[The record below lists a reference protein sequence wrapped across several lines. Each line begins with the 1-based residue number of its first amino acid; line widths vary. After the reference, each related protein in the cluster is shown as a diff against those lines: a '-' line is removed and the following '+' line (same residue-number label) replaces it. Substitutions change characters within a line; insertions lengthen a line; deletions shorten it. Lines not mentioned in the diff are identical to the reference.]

1 MSELQNDIKLM
12 KEAGFNP
19 TEVENYKKEQVTIMQ
34 GAGFSDNEILEEFGV
49 KPIDTSNMA
58 TVYDSYIGLG
68 KESLKDVYATI
79 KEAEER
85 DDRSLYEKAVGKG
98 FNDIGERIKAGWNT
112 GVVDLIQSQYNIP
125 NIDGTDQQEKY
136 FDMEFEDT
144 GFLERNITNASR
156 IVKDLP
162 LYLGIGYATKPYS
175 TFGAGYGVGSIR
187 ETFLTMREKGQVGTW
202 GEFWDAYRKYGIKA
216 GLKEGAQLSV
226 AGRFGRISNKFLPS
240 LFARVTGFEGTGAA
254 IEKKLPSS
262 EQLTDSF
269 ILFGAFGLGERGALK
284 ARNIIKKTPYDAVD
298 LTALFKLDEN
308 VKQDMSSINLEIPR
322 TMAKLV
328 EKQTGQKIKV
338 DAEFTKGL
346 DMSGVVT
353 KFLNQVKF
361 DKPKDKTEVKNL
373 FTRLFID
380 RLHPLY
386 RMVERV
392 EDVKNTSGKLNI
404 YEQFRVLVGMTNR
417 AGSIINRGMLR
428 AKDLEIIGKSFNDVL
443 QPLKLENLKGK
454 IEKSFLG
461 KENVVEGKKAN
472 EKTLKKQYSELSAYL
487 IARRVLEYNERG
499 FASGFKVGE
508 AKEVVKEL
516 KSKYDKVAKDIDVY
530 QRQLLEYARDLGL
543 IDKGA
548 FNAMIEANKSYVPF
562 ARILEAME
570 SGKETGYTKVVQNP
584 FKRVKGFK
592 GKEGEAVLFDPI
604 ETMYSNT
611 FRIVKLA
618 ERNNSL
624 NKFIDFVEK
633 NKDVFPDIN
642 KISQKTEVKTERSK
656 LEDIL
661 DDPSKVSDSGIVNL
675 GVFTKEFMR
684 SDSNT
689 VQVFRNGKLE
699 TWEVGRDLSQ
709 ALAEFTPSEM
719 GVVTKVLGLPART
732 LRAGATTSPDFVFSN
747 IARDTVL
754 APIFSKSGFVL
765 GWSSLKGAYIMA
777 AAKTGLSKNANKL
790 FKLWEKSGGMQS
802 TLISLDRNIF
812 DKPVFDQLKGRKIRN
827 QIFNPIEILRTLSEI
842 GENITRL
849 GEFQLAYKKAG
860 REGLK
865 GRERAERAGFETRD
879 VTIDYAK
886 MGYYMKG
893 LNQVSAFYN
902 ARVQGYVKIY
912 DAITKRPGRAAT
924 AILSGIIMPSLYFW
938 YANKDSE
945 IYRRQPKWVK
955 DNYWVVVMDEGTEDA
970 RVYRIPKPFDLGI
983 VFGTGTEQFLYYVAS
998 DHPESIKNGREFALD
1013 FIQNQMKN
1021 LNPLPTFLVP
1031 PLETY
1036 MNKSFFTGNPI
1047 VPHYMDKELLS
1058 PYQYNPYT
1066 TETSKLISRTIMALF
1081 NDNPNYTASPLM
1093 IENWIRGWTG
1103 GLGNYMLMALDKA
1116 LVTSGVIDDP
1126 IKPKDSLTKIPGI
1139 RAFNLRD
1146 PSIQSEFI
1154 TDFYKEYSKVKKFK
1168 STLDFLVKTGDKKEA
1183 IRVAKQLEKVKIKQV
1198 VLDRNK
1204 KTIDEVTDGIRKI
1217 HNMKD
1222 LNPEEKQEAIDKLI
1236 LRTIQIA
1243 KESLEGMY
1251 GIPLKSNK

>member
-1 MSELQNDIKLM
+1 MSEVQKDIQLM
-12 KEAGFNP
+12 KDSGFNP
-19 TEVENYKKEQVTIMQ
+19 TEIENYKKEQITIME
-34 GAGFSDNEILEEFGV
+34 GAGFANDEILGEFGV
-49 KPIDTSNMA
+49 KPIDTSSMD
-58 TVYDSYIGLG
+58 TIYDEYIGLN
-68 KESLKDVYATI
+68 EELLKPVYEQI

-98 FNDIGERIKAGWNT
+98 FDQIGERIKAAWNT

-125 NIDGTDQQEKY
+125 NIDGTDQTEKY
-136 FDMEFEDT
+136 FNLEFEDT

-162 LYLGIGYATKPYS
+162 LYIGIGYATKPFS
-175 TFGAGYGVGSIR
+175 IFGAGYGVGSIR
-187 ETFLTMREKGQVGTW
+187 ETFLTMREKGQVGTF
-202 GEFWDAYRKYGIKA
+202 GEFWDAYRKHGIKA
-216 GLKEGAQLSV
+216 GLKEGLQLSM
-226 AGRFGRISNKFLPS
+226 ASRFGRLSNKFIPS
-240 LFARVTGFEGTGAA
+240 TLLQVTGFEGTGAA
-254 IEKKLPSS
+254 IERKLPSA
-262 EQLTDSF
+262 EQLTDSV
-269 ILFGAFGLGERGALK
+269 ILFGSFGLASRGAAK
-284 ARNIIKKTPYDAVD
+284 AKSIITKTPYDAVD
-298 LTALFKLDEN
+298 LSTLYKLDEN
-308 VKQDMSSINLEIPR
+308 NKQDMSSLNLEIPR

-328 EKQTGQKIKV
+328 EKQTGQKIKI
-338 DAEFTKGL
+338 DADFTKGL
-346 DMSGVVT
+346 DMSKVVT
-353 KFLNQVKF
+353 KFLTKVKF
-361 DKPKDKTEVKNL
+361 EKPKDKAELKDL

-380 RLHPLY
+380 RLHPL
-386 RMVERV
+386 RRIVQRV
-392 EDVKNTSGKLNI
+392 ENVKNTSGRLNI
-404 YEQFRVLVGMTNR
+404 YEAFRVLVGMTNR
-417 AGSIINRGMLR
+417 AGAFITRGTLR
-428 AKDLEIIGKSFNDVL
+428 ARDLEVTGKSFNDIL
-443 QPLKLENLKGK
+443 QPLRLNNLQGK
-454 IEKSFLG
+454 IEKGFLG
-461 KENVVEGKKAN
+461 KENIVQGKKAN
-472 EKTLKKQYSELSAYL
+472 EKTLKKQYAELASYL
-487 IARRVLEYNERG
+487 IARRVVEYSERG
-499 FASGFKVGE
+499 FESGFKLKE
-508 AKEVVKEL
+508 AKEVMKEL
-516 KSKYDKVAKDIDVY
+516 KPKYDKIAKEIDVY

-570 SGKETGYTKVVQNP
+570 SGKETGYTKIVQNP
-584 FKRVKGFK
+584 FKRVQG
-592 GKEGEAVLFDPI
+592 GKAALFDPI
-604 ETMYSNT
+604 ETIYSNT

-624 NKFIDFVEK
+624 NKFFDFVEK
-633 NKDVFPDIN
+633 NKKVFPDIN
-642 KISQKTEVKTERSK
+642 KLSQRTELKVERSK
-656 LEDIL
+656 LEQIL
-661 DDPSKVSDSGIVNL
+661 DNPSEVSNSGIINL
-675 GVFTKEFMR
+675 NVFTKEFMR

-699 TWEVGRDLSQ
+699 TWEVGRDLAQ

-719 GVVTKVLGLPART
+719 GVVTRVLGLPART
-732 LRAGATTSPDFVFSN
+732 LRAGATTSPDFIFSN

-754 APIFSKSGFVL
+754 APIFSKSGFIP
-765 GWSSLKGAYIMA
+765 GWNTLKGAYIMA
-777 AAKTGLSKNANKL
+777 AAKTGFNKNAERL

-802 TLISLDRNIF
+802 TLMSLDRNIF
-812 DKPVFDQLKGRKIRN
+812 DKPVYDQLTGRTIRN
-827 QIFNPIEILRTLSEI
+827 QIKNPLEILRTLSEI

-912 DAITKRPGRAAT
+912 EAIRDRPGRAAT
-924 AILSGIIMPSLYFW
+924 AIAAGIVIPSLYFW

-970 RVYRIPKPFDLGI
+970 RVYRIPKPFDLGV
-983 VFGTGTEQFLYYVAS
+983 VFGTGTEQFLDYVAS
-998 DHPESIKNGREFALD
+998 DHPESIKNGKEFALD
-1013 FIQNQMKN
+1013 FIVNQMKN
-1021 LNPLPTFLVP
+1021 LNPIPTILTP
-1031 PLETY
+1031 ALETY

-1047 VPHYMDKELLS
+1047 VPYYMESQLLS

-1066 TETSKLISRTIMALF
+1066 TETSKLISRSIMALF
-1081 NDNPNYTASPLM
+1081 GDNPNYTASPLI

-1103 GLGNYMLMALDKA
+1103 GLGNYLLMALDKA

-1154 TDFYKEYSKVKKFK
+1154 TDFYTQYNQVKKFRG
-1168 STLDFLVKTGDKKEA
+1168 TIDFLVKTNDKKEA
-1183 IRVAKQLEKVKIKQV
+1183 IKVAKQLEKVKIKQV
-1198 VLDRNK
+1198 VLERNK

-1222 LNPEEKQEAIDKLI
+1222 LNPQEKQESIDKLV

-1251 GIPLKSNK
+1251 GIPQKDNK

>member
-1 MSELQNDIKLM
+1 MSEIQNDIQLM
-12 KEAGFNP
+12 KDAGFNP
-19 TEVENYKKEQVTIMQ
+19 TEIENYKKEQITIMQ
-34 GAGFSDNEILEEFGV
+34 NAGFDDNEILGEFGV
-49 KPIDTSNMA
+49 QPIDTSNFQ
-58 TVYDSYIGLG
+58 TVYDSYIGLN

-125 NIDGTDQQEKY
+125 NIDGTDQSEKY
-136 FDMEFEDT
+136 FNLEFEDT
-144 GFLERNITNASR
+144 GFLERNITNATR

-162 LYLGIGYATKPYS
+162 LYLGIGYATKPFS
-175 TFGAGYGVGSIR
+175 VFGAGFGVGSIR

-216 GLKEGAQLSV
+216 GLKEGLQLST
-226 AGRFGRISNKFLPS
+226 ASRFGRLSNKFLPS
-240 LFARVTGFEGTGAA
+240 TLLQVTGFEGMGAL
-254 IEKKLPSS
+254 IERKLPSS
-262 EQLTDSF
+262 EQLTDSV
-269 ILFGAFGLGERGALK
+269 ILFGSFGLASRGAAK
-284 ARNIIKKTPYDAVD
+284 AKSIITKTPYDAVD
-298 LTALFKLDEN
+298 LSTLYKLDEN
-308 VKQDMSSINLEIPR
+308 VKQDMSSINIEIPR

-328 EKQTGQKIKV
+328 EKQTGQKVKV
-338 DAEFTKGL
+338 DADFTKGL

-353 KFLNQVKF
+353 KFLNKVKF
-361 DKPKDKTEVKNL
+361 EKPKDKAEVRDL

-380 RLHPLY
+380 RLHPL
-386 RMVERV
+386 RRIVQRV

-404 YEQFRVLVGMTNR
+404 YEAFRVLVGMTNR
-417 AGSIINRGMLR
+417 AGSIINRGMIR
-428 AKDLEIIGKSFNDVL
+428 AKDLEVRSKSFNDIL
-443 QPLKLENLKGK
+443 EPLKLENLKGK
-454 IEKSFLG
+454 IQKGFFG
-461 KENVVEGKKAN
+461 KEKIVEGKKAN

-487 IARRVLEYNERG
+487 IARRVIEYSERG
-499 FASGFKVGE
+499 FESGFKVKE
-508 AKEVVKEL
+508 AKEVIKEL
-516 KSKYDKVAKDIDVY
+516 KPKYDKIAKEIDIY
-530 QRQLLEYARDLGL
+530 QRHLLEYARDLGL

-548 FNAMIEANKSYVPF
+548 FDAMVEANKSYVPF

-584 FKRVKGFK
+584 FKRVKG
-592 GKEGEAVLFDPI
+592 GEAALFDPI
-604 ETMYSNT
+604 ETIYSNT

-624 NKFIDFVEK
+624 NKFFDFIEK
-633 NKDVFPDIN
+633 NKDAFPDIN
-642 KISQKTEVKTERSK
+642 KISQRTELKVERSK
-656 LEDIL
+656 LEQIL
-661 DDPSKVSDSGIVNL
+661 DDPTKVSNSGILNL

-684 SDSNT
+684 SDSTT
-689 VQVFRNGKLE
+689 VQVYRNGKLE
-699 TWEVGRDLSQ
+699 TWEVGRDLAQ

-719 GVVTKVLGLPART
+719 GAVTRVLGLPART

-754 APIFSKSGFVL
+754 APIFSKSGFVP
-765 GWSSLKGAYIMA
+765 GWNTLKGAYLMA
-777 AAKTGLSKNANKL
+777 AAKTGFNRNAEKL
-790 FKLWEKSGGMQS
+790 FKAWEKSGGMQS

-812 DKPVFDQLKGRKIRN
+812 DKPVYDQLTGRKIRN
-827 QIFNPIEILRTLSEI
+827 QIKNPLEILRTLSEI

-865 GRERAERAGFETRD
+865 GRERAERAGFEARD

-912 DAITKRPGRAAT
+912 EAFRDRPGRAAT
-924 AILSGIIMPSLYFW
+924 AIAAGIVLPSLYFW

-970 RVYRIPKPFDLGI
+970 RVYRIPKPFDLGV
-983 VFGTGTEQFLYYVAS
+983 VFGTGTEQFLDYLAS

-1013 FIQNQMKN
+1013 FIKNQMKN
-1021 LNPLPTFLVP
+1021 LNPIPTILVP

-1047 VPHYMDKELLS
+1047 VPYYMESKLLS

-1081 NDNPNYTASPLM
+1081 GDNPNYTASPLV

-1103 GLGNYMLMALDKA
+1103 GLGNYMLMALDKG
-1116 LVTSGVIDDP
+1116 LVASGIIEDP

-1154 TDFYKEYSKVKKFK
+1154 TDFYTQYNQVKKFRG
-1168 STLDFLVKTGDKKEA
+1168 TLDFLIKTGDKTEA
-1183 IRVAKQLEKVKIKQV
+1183 KRVAKQLERVKIKQV
-1198 VLDRNK
+1198 VLERNK
-1204 KTIDEVTDGIRKI
+1204 KVIDQVTTAIRKI
-1217 HNMKD
+1217 HNNKD
-1222 LNPEEKQEAIDKLI
+1222 FDPAEKQEAIDKLI

-1251 GIPLKSNK
+1251 GIPQKEDK

>member
-1 MSELQNDIKLM
+1 MSEVQKDIQLM
-12 KEAGFNP
+12 KDSGFNP
-19 TEVENYKKEQVTIMQ
+19 TEIENYKKEQITIME
-34 GAGFSDNEILEEFGV
+34 GAGFANDEILGEFGV
-49 KPIDTSNMA
+49 KPIDTSSMD
-58 TVYDSYIGLG
+58 TIYDEYIGLN
-68 KESLKDVYATI
+68 EELLKPVYEQI

-98 FNDIGERIKAGWNT
+98 FDQIGERIKAGWNT

-125 NIDGTDQQEKY
+125 NIDGTDQTEKY
-136 FDMEFEDT
+136 FNLEFEDT

-162 LYLGIGYATKPYS
+162 LYIGIGYATKPFS
-175 TFGAGYGVGSIR
+175 IFGAGYGVGSIR
-187 ETFLTMREKGQVGTW
+187 ETFLTMREKGQVGTF
-202 GEFWDAYRKYGIKA
+202 GEFWDAYRKHGIKA
-216 GLKEGAQLSV
+216 GLKEGLQLSM
-226 AGRFGRISNKFLPS
+226 ASRFGRLSNKFIPS
-240 LFARVTGFEGTGAA
+240 TLLQVTGFEGTGAA
-254 IEKKLPSS
+254 IEGKLPSA
-262 EQLTDSF
+262 EQLTDSV
-269 ILFGAFGLGERGALK
+269 ILFGSFGLASRGAAK
-284 ARNIIKKTPYDAVD
+284 AKSIITKTPYDAVD
-298 LTALFKLDEN
+298 LSTLYKLDEN
-308 VKQDMSSINLEIPR
+308 NKQDMSSLNLEIPR

-328 EKQTGQKIKV
+328 EKQTGQKIKI
-338 DAEFTKGL
+338 DADFTKGL
-346 DMSGVVT
+346 DMSEVVT
-353 KFLNQVKF
+353 KFLTKVKF
-361 DKPKDKTEVKNL
+361 EKPKDKAELKDL

-380 RLHPLY
+380 RLHPL
-386 RMVERV
+386 RRIVQRV
-392 EDVKNTSGKLNI
+392 ENVKNTSGRLNI
-404 YEQFRVLVGMTNR
+404 YEAFRVLVGMTNR
-417 AGSIINRGMLR
+417 AGAFITRGTLR
-428 AKDLEIIGKSFNDVL
+428 ARDLEVTGKSFNDIL
-443 QPLKLENLKGK
+443 QPLRLNNLQGK
-454 IEKSFLG
+454 IEKGFLG
-461 KENVVEGKKAN
+461 KENIVQGKKAN
-472 EKTLKKQYSELSAYL
+472 EKTLKKQYAELASYL
-487 IARRVLEYNERG
+487 IARRVVEYSERG
-499 FASGFKVGE
+499 FESGFKLKE
-508 AKEVVKEL
+508 AKEVMKEL
-516 KSKYDKVAKDIDVY
+516 KPKYDKIAKEIDVY

-570 SGKETGYTKVVQNP
+570 SGKETGYTKIVQNP
-584 FKRVKGFK
+584 FKRVQG
-592 GKEGEAVLFDPI
+592 GKAALFDPI
-604 ETMYSNT
+604 ETIYSNT

-624 NKFIDFVEK
+624 NKFFDFVEK
-633 NKDVFPDIN
+633 NKKVFPDIN
-642 KISQKTEVKTERSK
+642 KLSQRTELKVERSK
-656 LEDIL
+656 LEQIL
-661 DDPSKVSDSGIVNL
+661 DNPSEVSNSGIINL
-675 GVFTKEFMR
+675 NVFTKEFMR

-699 TWEVGRDLSQ
+699 TWEVGRDLAQ

-719 GVVTKVLGLPART
+719 GVVTRVLGLPART
-732 LRAGATTSPDFVFSN
+732 LRAGATTSPDFIFSN

-754 APIFSKSGFVL
+754 APIFSKSGFIP
-765 GWSSLKGAYIMA
+765 GWNTLKGAYIMA
-777 AAKTGLSKNANKL
+777 AAKTGFNKNAERL

-802 TLISLDRNIF
+802 TLMSLDRNIF
-812 DKPVFDQLKGRKIRN
+812 DKPVYDQLTGRTIRN
-827 QIFNPIEILRTLSEI
+827 QIKNPLEILRTLSEI

-912 DAITKRPGRAAT
+912 EAIRDRPGRAAT
-924 AILSGIIMPSLYFW
+924 AIAAGIVIPSLYFW

-970 RVYRIPKPFDLGI
+970 RVYRIPKPFDLGV
-983 VFGTGTEQFLYYVAS
+983 VFGTGTEQFLDYVAS
-998 DHPESIKNGREFALD
+998 DHPESIKNGKEFALD
-1013 FIQNQMKN
+1013 FIVNQMKN
-1021 LNPLPTFLVP
+1021 LNPIPTILTP
-1031 PLETY
+1031 ALETY

-1047 VPHYMDKELLS
+1047 VPYYMESQLLS

-1066 TETSKLISRTIMALF
+1066 TETSKLISRSIMALF
-1081 NDNPNYTASPLM
+1081 GDNPNYTASPLI

-1103 GLGNYMLMALDKA
+1103 GLGNYLLMALDKA

-1154 TDFYKEYSKVKKFK
+1154 TDFYTQYNQVKKFRG
-1168 STLDFLVKTGDKKEA
+1168 TIDFLVKTNDKKEA
-1183 IRVAKQLEKVKIKQV
+1183 IKVAKQLEKVKIKQV
-1198 VLDRNK
+1198 VLERNK

-1222 LNPEEKQEAIDKLI
+1222 LNPQEKQESIDKLV

-1251 GIPLKSNK
+1251 GIPQKDNK

>member
-1 MSELQNDIKLM
+1 MSEVQKDIQLM
-12 KEAGFNP
+12 KDSGFNP
-19 TEVENYKKEQVTIMQ
+19 TEIENYKKEQITIME
-34 GAGFSDNEILEEFGV
+34 GAGFANDEILGEFGV
-49 KPIDTSNMA
+49 KPIDTSSMD
-58 TVYDSYIGLG
+58 TIYDEYIGLN
-68 KESLKDVYATI
+68 EELLKPVYEQI

-98 FNDIGERIKAGWNT
+98 FDQIGERIKAGWNT

-125 NIDGTDQQEKY
+125 NIDGTDQTEKY
-136 FDMEFEDT
+136 FNLEFEDT

-162 LYLGIGYATKPYS
+162 LYIGIGYATKPFS
-175 TFGAGYGVGSIR
+175 IFGAGYGVGSIR
-187 ETFLTMREKGQVGTW
+187 ETFLTMREKGQVGTF
-202 GEFWDAYRKYGIKA
+202 GEFWDAYRKHGIKA
-216 GLKEGAQLSV
+216 GLKEGLQLSM
-226 AGRFGRISNKFLPS
+226 ASRFGRLSNKFIPS
-240 LFARVTGFEGTGAA
+240 TLLQVTGFEGTGAA
-254 IEKKLPSS
+254 IERKLPSA
-262 EQLTDSF
+262 EQLTDSV
-269 ILFGAFGLGERGALK
+269 ILFGSFGLASRGAAK
-284 ARNIIKKTPYDAVD
+284 AKSIITKTPYDAVD
-298 LTALFKLDEN
+298 LSTLYKLDEN
-308 VKQDMSSINLEIPR
+308 NKQDMSSLNLEIPR

-328 EKQTGQKIKV
+328 EKQTGQKIKI
-338 DAEFTKGL
+338 DADFTKGL
-346 DMSGVVT
+346 DMSKVVT
-353 KFLNQVKF
+353 KFLTKVKF
-361 DKPKDKTEVKNL
+361 EKPKDKAELKDL

-380 RLHPLY
+380 RLHPL
-386 RMVERV
+386 RRIVQRV
-392 EDVKNTSGKLNI
+392 ENVKNTSGRLNI
-404 YEQFRVLVGMTNR
+404 YEAFRVLVGMTNR
-417 AGSIINRGMLR
+417 AGAFITRGTLR
-428 AKDLEIIGKSFNDVL
+428 ARDLEVTGKSFNDIL
-443 QPLKLENLKGK
+443 QPLRLNNLQGK
-454 IEKSFLG
+454 IEKGFLG
-461 KENVVEGKKAN
+461 KENIVQGKKAN
-472 EKTLKKQYSELSAYL
+472 EKTLKKQYAELASYL
-487 IARRVLEYNERG
+487 IARRVVEYSERG
-499 FASGFKVGE
+499 FESGFKLKE
-508 AKEVVKEL
+508 AKEVMKEL
-516 KSKYDKVAKDIDVY
+516 KPKYDKIAKEIDVY

-570 SGKETGYTKVVQNP
+570 SGKETGYTKIVQNP
-584 FKRVKGFK
+584 FKRVQG
-592 GKEGEAVLFDPI
+592 GKAALFDPI
-604 ETMYSNT
+604 ETIYSNT

-624 NKFIDFVEK
+624 NKFFDFVEK
-633 NKDVFPDIN
+633 NKKVFPDIN
-642 KISQKTEVKTERSK
+642 KLSQRTELKVERSK
-656 LEDIL
+656 LEQIL
-661 DDPSKVSDSGIVNL
+661 DNPSEVSNSGIINL
-675 GVFTKEFMR
+675 NVFTKEFMR

-699 TWEVGRDLSQ
+699 TWEVGRDLAQ

-719 GVVTKVLGLPART
+719 GVVTRVLGLPART
-732 LRAGATTSPDFVFSN
+732 LRAGATTSPDFIFSN

-754 APIFSKSGFVL
+754 APIFSKSGFIP
-765 GWSSLKGAYIMA
+765 GWNTLKGAYIMA
-777 AAKTGLSKNANKL
+777 AAKTGFNKNAERL

-802 TLISLDRNIF
+802 TLMSLDRNIF
-812 DKPVFDQLKGRKIRN
+812 DKPVYDQLTGRTIRN
-827 QIFNPIEILRTLSEI
+827 QIKNPLEILRTLSEI

-912 DAITKRPGRAAT
+912 EAIRDRPGRAAT
-924 AILSGIIMPSLYFW
+924 AIAAGIVIPSLYFW

-970 RVYRIPKPFDLGI
+970 RVYRIPKPFDLGV
-983 VFGTGTEQFLYYVAS
+983 VFGTGTEQFLDYVAS
-998 DHPESIKNGREFALD
+998 DHPESIKNGKEFALD
-1013 FIQNQMKN
+1013 FIVNQMKN
-1021 LNPLPTFLVP
+1021 LNPIPTILTP
-1031 PLETY
+1031 ALETY

-1047 VPHYMDKELLS
+1047 VPYYMESQLLS

-1066 TETSKLISRTIMALF
+1066 TETSKLISRSIMALF
-1081 NDNPNYTASPLM
+1081 GDNPNYTASPLI

-1103 GLGNYMLMALDKA
+1103 GLGNYLLMALDKA

-1154 TDFYKEYSKVKKFK
+1154 TDFYTQYNQVKKFRG
-1168 STLDFLVKTGDKKEA
+1168 TIDFLVKTNDKKEA
-1183 IRVAKQLEKVKIKQV
+1183 IKVAKQLEKVKIKQV
-1198 VLDRNK
+1198 VLERNK

-1222 LNPEEKQEAIDKLI
+1222 LNPQEKQESIDKLV

-1251 GIPLKSNK
+1251 GIPQKDNK

>member
-1 MSELQNDIKLM
+1 MSEVQKDIQLM
-12 KEAGFNP
+12 KDSGFNP
-19 TEVENYKKEQVTIMQ
+19 TEIENYKKEQITIME
-34 GAGFSDNEILEEFGV
+34 GAGFANDEILGEFGV
-49 KPIDTSNMA
+49 KPIDTSSMD
-58 TVYDSYIGLG
+58 TIYDEYIGLN
-68 KESLKDVYATI
+68 EELLKPVYEQI

-98 FNDIGERIKAGWNT
+98 FDQIGERIKAAWNT

-125 NIDGTDQQEKY
+125 NIDGTDQTEKY
-136 FDMEFEDT
+136 FNLEFEDT

-162 LYLGIGYATKPYS
+162 LYIGIGYATKPFS
-175 TFGAGYGVGSIR
+175 IFGAGYGVGSIR
-187 ETFLTMREKGQVGTW
+187 ETFLTMREKGQVGTF
-202 GEFWDAYRKYGIKA
+202 GEFWDAYRKHGIKA
-216 GLKEGAQLSV
+216 GLKEGLQLSM
-226 AGRFGRISNKFLPS
+226 ASRFGRLSNKFIPS
-240 LFARVTGFEGTGAA
+240 TLLQVTGFEGTGAA
-254 IEKKLPSS
+254 IERKLPSA
-262 EQLTDSF
+262 EQLTDSV
-269 ILFGAFGLGERGALK
+269 ILFGSFGLASRGAAK
-284 ARNIIKKTPYDAVD
+284 AKSIITKTPYDAVD
-298 LTALFKLDEN
+298 LSTLYKLDEN
-308 VKQDMSSINLEIPR
+308 NKQDMSSLNLEIPR

-328 EKQTGQKIKV
+328 EKQTGQKIKI
-338 DAEFTKGL
+338 DADFTKGL
-346 DMSGVVT
+346 DMSKVVT
-353 KFLNQVKF
+353 KFLTKVKF
-361 DKPKDKTEVKNL
+361 EKPKDKAELKDL

-380 RLHPLY
+380 RLHPL
-386 RMVERV
+386 RRIVQRV
-392 EDVKNTSGKLNI
+392 ENVKNTSGRLNI
-404 YEQFRVLVGMTNR
+404 YEAFRVLVGMTNR
-417 AGSIINRGMLR
+417 AGAFITRGTLR
-428 AKDLEIIGKSFNDVL
+428 ARDLEVTGKSFNDIL
-443 QPLKLENLKGK
+443 QPLRLNNLQGK
-454 IEKSFLG
+454 IEKGFLG
-461 KENVVEGKKAN
+461 KENIVQGKKAN
-472 EKTLKKQYSELSAYL
+472 EKTLKKQYAELASYL
-487 IARRVLEYNERG
+487 IARRVVEYSERG
-499 FASGFKVGE
+499 FESGFKLKE
-508 AKEVVKEL
+508 AKEVMKEL
-516 KSKYDKVAKDIDVY
+516 KPKYDKIAKEIDVY

-570 SGKETGYTKVVQNP
+570 SGKETGYTKIVQNP
-584 FKRVKGFK
+584 FKRVQG
-592 GKEGEAVLFDPI
+592 GKAALFDPI
-604 ETMYSNT
+604 ETIYSNT

-624 NKFIDFVEK
+624 NKFFDFVEK
-633 NKDVFPDIN
+633 NKKVFPDIN
-642 KISQKTEVKTERSK
+642 KLSQRTELKVERSK
-656 LEDIL
+656 LEQIL
-661 DDPSKVSDSGIVNL
+661 DNPSEVSNSGIINL
-675 GVFTKEFMR
+675 NVFTKEFMR

-699 TWEVGRDLSQ
+699 TWEVGRDLAQ

-719 GVVTKVLGLPART
+719 GVVTRVLGLPART
-732 LRAGATTSPDFVFSN
+732 LRAGATTSPDFIFSN

-754 APIFSKSGFVL
+754 APIFSKSGFIP
-765 GWSSLKGAYIMA
+765 GWNTLKGAYIMA
-777 AAKTGLSKNANKL
+777 AAKTGFNKNAERL

-802 TLISLDRNIF
+802 TLMSLDRNIF
-812 DKPVFDQLKGRKIRN
+812 DKPVYDQLTGRTIRN
-827 QIFNPIEILRTLSEI
+827 QIKNPLEILRTLSEI

-912 DAITKRPGRAAT
+912 EAFRDRPGRAAT
-924 AILSGIIMPSLYFW
+924 AIAAGIVLPSLYFW

-970 RVYRIPKPFDLGI
+970 RVYRIPKPFDLGV
-983 VFGTGTEQFLYYVAS
+983 VFGTGTEQFLDYVAS

-1013 FIQNQMKN
+1013 FIVNQMKN
-1021 LNPLPTFLVP
+1021 LNPIPTILTP
-1031 PLETY
+1031 ALETY

-1047 VPHYMDKELLS
+1047 VPYYMESQLLS

-1066 TETSKLISRTIMALF
+1066 TETSKLISRSIMALF
-1081 NDNPNYTASPLM
+1081 GDNPNYTASPLI

-1103 GLGNYMLMALDKA
+1103 GLGNYLLMALDKA

-1154 TDFYKEYSKVKKFK
+1154 TDFYTQYNQVKKFRG
-1168 STLDFLVKTGDKKEA
+1168 TIDFLVKTNDKKEA
-1183 IRVAKQLEKVKIKQV
+1183 IKVAKQLEKVKIKQV
-1198 VLDRNK
+1198 VLERNK

-1222 LNPEEKQEAIDKLI
+1222 LNPQEKQESIDKLV

-1251 GIPLKSNK
+1251 GIPQKDNK

>member
-1 MSELQNDIKLM
+1 MSEVQKDIQLM
-12 KEAGFNP
+12 KDSGFNP
-19 TEVENYKKEQVTIMQ
+19 TEIENYKKEQITIME
-34 GAGFSDNEILEEFGV
+34 GAGFANDEILGEFGV
-49 KPIDTSNMA
+49 KPIDTSSMD
-58 TVYDSYIGLG
+58 TIYDEYIGLN
-68 KESLKDVYATI
+68 EELLKPVYEQI

-98 FNDIGERIKAGWNT
+98 FDQIGERIKAAWNT

-125 NIDGTDQQEKY
+125 NIDGTDQTEKY
-136 FDMEFEDT
+136 FNLEFEDT

-162 LYLGIGYATKPYS
+162 SYIGIGYATKPFS
-175 TFGAGYGVGSIR
+175 IFGAGYGVGSIR
-187 ETFLTMREKGQVGTW
+187 ETFLTMREKGQVGTF
-202 GEFWDAYRKYGIKA
+202 GEFWDAYRKHGIKA
-216 GLKEGAQLSV
+216 GLKEGLQLSM
-226 AGRFGRISNKFLPS
+226 ASRFGRLSNKFIPS
-240 LFARVTGFEGTGAA
+240 TLLQVTGFEGTGAA
-254 IEKKLPSS
+254 IERKLPSA
-262 EQLTDSF
+262 EQLTDSV
-269 ILFGAFGLGERGALK
+269 ILFGSFGLASRGAAK
-284 ARNIIKKTPYDAVD
+284 AKSIITKTPYDAVD
-298 LTALFKLDEN
+298 LSTLYKLDEN
-308 VKQDMSSINLEIPR
+308 NKQDMSSLNLEIPR

-328 EKQTGQKIKV
+328 EKQTGQKIKI
-338 DAEFTKGL
+338 DADFTKGL
-346 DMSGVVT
+346 DMSKVVT
-353 KFLNQVKF
+353 KFLTKVKF
-361 DKPKDKTEVKNL
+361 EKPKDKAELKDL

-380 RLHPLY
+380 RLHPL
-386 RMVERV
+386 RRIVQRV
-392 EDVKNTSGKLNI
+392 ENVKNTSGRLNI
-404 YEQFRVLVGMTNR
+404 YEAFRVLVGMTNR
-417 AGSIINRGMLR
+417 AGAFITRGTLR
-428 AKDLEIIGKSFNDVL
+428 ARDLEVTGKSFNDIL
-443 QPLKLENLKGK
+443 QPLRLNNLQGK
-454 IEKSFLG
+454 IEKGFLG
-461 KENVVEGKKAN
+461 KENIVQGKKAN
-472 EKTLKKQYSELSAYL
+472 EKTLKKQYAELASYL
-487 IARRVLEYNERG
+487 IARRVVEYSERG
-499 FASGFKVGE
+499 FESGFKLKE
-508 AKEVVKEL
+508 AKEVMKEL
-516 KSKYDKVAKDIDVY
+516 KPKYDKIAKEIDVY

-570 SGKETGYTKVVQNP
+570 SGKETGYTKIVQNP
-584 FKRVKGFK
+584 FKRVQG
-592 GKEGEAVLFDPI
+592 GKAALFDPI
-604 ETMYSNT
+604 ETIYSNT

-624 NKFIDFVEK
+624 NKFFDFVEK
-633 NKDVFPDIN
+633 NKKVFPDIN
-642 KISQKTEVKTERSK
+642 KLSQRTELKVERSK
-656 LEDIL
+656 LEQIL
-661 DDPSKVSDSGIVNL
+661 DNPSEVSNSGIINL
-675 GVFTKEFMR
+675 NVFTKEFMR

-699 TWEVGRDLSQ
+699 TWEVGRDLAQ

-719 GVVTKVLGLPART
+719 GVVTRVLGLPART
-732 LRAGATTSPDFVFSN
+732 LRAGATTSPDFIFSN

-754 APIFSKSGFVL
+754 APIFSKSGFIP
-765 GWSSLKGAYIMA
+765 GWNTLKGAYIMA
-777 AAKTGLSKNANKL
+777 AAKTGFNKNAERL

-802 TLISLDRNIF
+802 TLMSLDRNIF
-812 DKPVFDQLKGRKIRN
+812 DKPVYDQLTGRTIRN
-827 QIFNPIEILRTLSEI
+827 QIKNPLEILRTLSEI

-912 DAITKRPGRAAT
+912 EAIRDRPGRAAT
-924 AILSGIIMPSLYFW
+924 AIAAGIVIPSLYFW

-970 RVYRIPKPFDLGI
+970 RVYRIPKPFDLGV
-983 VFGTGTEQFLYYVAS
+983 VFGTGTEQFLDYVAS
-998 DHPESIKNGREFALD
+998 DHPESIKNGKEFALD
-1013 FIQNQMKN
+1013 FIVNQMKN
-1021 LNPLPTFLVP
+1021 LNPIPTILTP
-1031 PLETY
+1031 ALETY

-1047 VPHYMDKELLS
+1047 VPYYMESQLLS

-1066 TETSKLISRTIMALF
+1066 TETSKLISRSIMALF
-1081 NDNPNYTASPLM
+1081 GDNPNYTASPLI

-1103 GLGNYMLMALDKA
+1103 GLGNYLLMALDKA

-1154 TDFYKEYSKVKKFK
+1154 TDFYTQYNQVKKFRG
-1168 STLDFLVKTGDKKEA
+1168 TIDFLVKTNDKKEA
-1183 IRVAKQLEKVKIKQV
+1183 IKVAKQLEKVKIKQV
-1198 VLDRNK
+1198 VLERNK

-1222 LNPEEKQEAIDKLI
+1222 LNPQEKQESIDKLV

-1251 GIPLKSNK
+1251 GIPQKDNK

>member
-1 MSELQNDIKLM
+1 MSEVQKDIQLM
-12 KEAGFNP
+12 KDSGFNP
-19 TEVENYKKEQVTIMQ
+19 TEIENYKKEQITIME
-34 GAGFSDNEILEEFGV
+34 GAGFANDEILGEFGV
-49 KPIDTSNMA
+49 KPIDTSSMD
-58 TVYDSYIGLG
+58 TIYDEYIGLN
-68 KESLKDVYATI
+68 EELLKPVYEQI

-98 FNDIGERIKAGWNT
+98 FDQIGERIKAAWNT

-125 NIDGTDQQEKY
+125 NIDGTDQTEKY
-136 FDMEFEDT
+136 FNLEFEDT

-162 LYLGIGYATKPYS
+162 LYIGIGYATKPFS
-175 TFGAGYGVGSIR
+175 IFGAGYGVGSIR
-187 ETFLTMREKGQVGTW
+187 ETFLTMREKGQVGTF
-202 GEFWDAYRKYGIKA
+202 GEFWDAYRKHGIKA
-216 GLKEGAQLSV
+216 GLKEGLQLSM
-226 AGRFGRISNKFLPS
+226 ASRFGRLSNKFIPS
-240 LFARVTGFEGTGAA
+240 TLLQVTGFEGTGAA
-254 IEKKLPSS
+254 IERKLPSA
-262 EQLTDSF
+262 EQLTDSV
-269 ILFGAFGLGERGALK
+269 ILFGSFGLASRGAAK
-284 ARNIIKKTPYDAVD
+284 AKSIITKTPYDAVD
-298 LTALFKLDEN
+298 LSTLYKLDEN
-308 VKQDMSSINLEIPR
+308 NKQDMSSLNLEIPR

-328 EKQTGQKIKV
+328 EKQTGQKIKI
-338 DAEFTKGL
+338 DADFTKGL
-346 DMSGVVT
+346 DMSKVVT
-353 KFLNQVKF
+353 KFLTKVKF
-361 DKPKDKTEVKNL
+361 EKPKDKAELKDL

-380 RLHPLY
+380 RLHPL
-386 RMVERV
+386 RRIVQRV
-392 EDVKNTSGKLNI
+392 ENVKNTSGRLNI
-404 YEQFRVLVGMTNR
+404 YEAFRVLVGMTNR
-417 AGSIINRGMLR
+417 AGAFITRGTLR
-428 AKDLEIIGKSFNDVL
+428 ARDLEVTGKSFNDIL
-443 QPLKLENLKGK
+443 QPLRLNNLQGK
-454 IEKSFLG
+454 IEKGFLG
-461 KENVVEGKKAN
+461 KENIVQGKKAN
-472 EKTLKKQYSELSAYL
+472 EKTLKKQYAELASYL
-487 IARRVLEYNERG
+487 IARRVVEYSERG
-499 FASGFKVGE
+499 FESGFKLKE
-508 AKEVVKEL
+508 AKEVMKEL
-516 KSKYDKVAKDIDVY
+516 KPKYDKIAKEIDVY

-570 SGKETGYTKVVQNP
+570 SGKETGYTKIVQNP
-584 FKRVKGFK
+584 FKRVQG
-592 GKEGEAVLFDPI
+592 GEAALFDPI
-604 ETMYSNT
+604 ETIYSNT

-624 NKFIDFVEK
+624 NKFFDFVEK
-633 NKDVFPDIN
+633 NKKVFPDIN
-642 KISQKTEVKTERSK
+642 KLSQRTELKVERSK
-656 LEDIL
+656 LEQIL
-661 DDPSKVSDSGIVNL
+661 DNPSEVSNSGIINL
-675 GVFTKEFMR
+675 NVFTKEFMR

-699 TWEVGRDLSQ
+699 TWEVGRDLAQ

-719 GVVTKVLGLPART
+719 GVVTRVLGLPART
-732 LRAGATTSPDFVFSN
+732 LRAGATTSPDFIFSN

-754 APIFSKSGFVL
+754 APIFSKSGFIP
-765 GWSSLKGAYIMA
+765 GWNTLKGAYIMA
-777 AAKTGLSKNANKL
+777 AAKTGFNKNAERL

-802 TLISLDRNIF
+802 TLMSLDRNIF
-812 DKPVFDQLKGRKIRN
+812 DKPVYDQLTGRTIRN
-827 QIFNPIEILRTLSEI
+827 QIKNPLEILRTLSEI

-912 DAITKRPGRAAT
+912 EAIRDRPGRAAT
-924 AILSGIIMPSLYFW
+924 AIAAGIVIPSLYFW

-970 RVYRIPKPFDLGI
+970 RVYRIPKPFDLGV
-983 VFGTGTEQFLYYVAS
+983 VFGTGTEQFLDYVAS

-1013 FIQNQMKN
+1013 FIVNQMKN
-1021 LNPLPTFLVP
+1021 LNPIPTILTP
-1031 PLETY
+1031 ALETY

-1047 VPHYMDKELLS
+1047 VPYYMESQLLS

-1066 TETSKLISRTIMALF
+1066 TETSKLISRSIMALF
-1081 NDNPNYTASPLM
+1081 GDNPNYTASPLI

-1103 GLGNYMLMALDKA
+1103 GLGNYLLMALDKA

-1154 TDFYKEYSKVKKFK
+1154 TDFYTQYNQVKKFRG
-1168 STLDFLVKTGDKKEA
+1168 TIDFLVKTNDKKEA
-1183 IRVAKQLEKVKIKQV
+1183 IKVAKQLEKVKIKQV
-1198 VLDRNK
+1198 VLERNK

-1222 LNPEEKQEAIDKLI
+1222 LNPQEKQESIDKLV

-1251 GIPLKSNK
+1251 GIPQKDNK

>member
-1 MSELQNDIKLM
+1 MSEVQKDIQLM
-12 KEAGFNP
+12 KDSGFNP
-19 TEVENYKKEQVTIMQ
+19 TEIENYKKEQITIME
-34 GAGFSDNEILEEFGV
+34 GAGFANDEILGEFGV
-49 KPIDTSNMA
+49 KPIDTSSMD
-58 TVYDSYIGLG
+58 TIYDEYIGLN
-68 KESLKDVYATI
+68 EELLKPVYEQI

-98 FNDIGERIKAGWNT
+98 FDQIGERIKAAWNT

-125 NIDGTDQQEKY
+125 NIDGTDQTEKY
-136 FDMEFEDT
+136 FNLEFEDT

-162 LYLGIGYATKPYS
+162 LYIGIGYATKPFS
-175 TFGAGYGVGSIR
+175 IFGAGYGVGSIR
-187 ETFLTMREKGQVGTW
+187 ETFLTMREKGQVGTF
-202 GEFWDAYRKYGIKA
+202 GEFWDAYRKHGIKA
-216 GLKEGAQLSV
+216 GLKEGLQLSM
-226 AGRFGRISNKFLPS
+226 ASRFGRLSNKFIPS
-240 LFARVTGFEGTGAA
+240 TLLQVTGFEGTGAA
-254 IEKKLPSS
+254 IERKLPSA
-262 EQLTDSF
+262 EQLTDSV
-269 ILFGAFGLGERGALK
+269 ILFGSFGLASRGAAK
-284 ARNIIKKTPYDAVD
+284 AKSIITKTPYDAVD
-298 LTALFKLDEN
+298 LSTLYKLDEN
-308 VKQDMSSINLEIPR
+308 NKQDMSSLNLEIPR

-328 EKQTGQKIKV
+328 EKQTGQKIKI
-338 DAEFTKGL
+338 DADFTKGL
-346 DMSGVVT
+346 DMSKVVT
-353 KFLNQVKF
+353 KFLTKVKF
-361 DKPKDKTEVKNL
+361 EKPKDKAELKDL

-380 RLHPLY
+380 RLHPL
-386 RMVERV
+386 RRIVQRV
-392 EDVKNTSGKLNI
+392 ENVKNTSGRLNI
-404 YEQFRVLVGMTNR
+404 YEAFRVLVGMTNR
-417 AGSIINRGMLR
+417 AGAFITRGTLR
-428 AKDLEIIGKSFNDVL
+428 ARDLEVTGKSFNDIL
-443 QPLKLENLKGK
+443 QPLRLNNLQGK
-454 IEKSFLG
+454 IEKGFLG
-461 KENVVEGKKAN
+461 KENIVQGKKAN
-472 EKTLKKQYSELSAYL
+472 EKTLKKQYAELASYL
-487 IARRVLEYNERG
+487 IARRVVEYSERG
-499 FASGFKVGE
+499 FESGFKLKE
-508 AKEVVKEL
+508 AKEVMKEL
-516 KSKYDKVAKDIDVY
+516 KPKYDKIAKEIDVY

-570 SGKETGYTKVVQNP
+570 SGKETGYTKIVQNP
-584 FKRVKGFK
+584 FKRVQG
-592 GKEGEAVLFDPI
+592 GKAALFDPI
-604 ETMYSNT
+604 ETIYSNT

-624 NKFIDFVEK
+624 NKFFDFVEK
-633 NKDVFPDIN
+633 NKKVFPDIN
-642 KISQKTEVKTERSK
+642 KLSQRTELKVERSK
-656 LEDIL
+656 LEQIL
-661 DDPSKVSDSGIVNL
+661 DNPSEVSNSGIINL
-675 GVFTKEFMR
+675 NVFTKEFMR

-699 TWEVGRDLSQ
+699 TWEVGRDLAQ

-719 GVVTKVLGLPART
+719 GVVTRVLGLPART
-732 LRAGATTSPDFVFSN
+732 LRAGATTSPDFIFSN

-754 APIFSKSGFVL
+754 APIFSKSGFIP
-765 GWSSLKGAYIMA
+765 GWNTLKGAYIMA
-777 AAKTGLSKNANKL
+777 AAKTGFNKNAERL

-802 TLISLDRNIF
+802 TLMSLDRNIF
-812 DKPVFDQLKGRKIRN
+812 DKPVYDQLTGRTIRN
-827 QIFNPIEILRTLSEI
+827 QIKNPLEILRTLSEI

-912 DAITKRPGRAAT
+912 EAIRDRPGRAAT
-924 AILSGIIMPSLYFW
+924 AIAAGIVIPSLYFW

-970 RVYRIPKPFDLGI
+970 RVYRIPKPFDLGV
-983 VFGTGTEQFLYYVAS
+983 VFGTGTEQFLDYVAS

-1013 FIQNQMKN
+1013 FIVNQMKN
-1021 LNPLPTFLVP
+1021 LNPIPTILTP
-1031 PLETY
+1031 ALETY

-1047 VPHYMDKELLS
+1047 VPYYMESQLLS

-1066 TETSKLISRTIMALF
+1066 TETSKLISRSIMALF
-1081 NDNPNYTASPLM
+1081 GDNPNYTASPLI

-1103 GLGNYMLMALDKA
+1103 GLGNYLLMALDKA

-1154 TDFYKEYSKVKKFK
+1154 TDFYTQYNQVKKFRG
-1168 STLDFLVKTGDKKEA
+1168 TIDFLVKTNDKKEA
-1183 IRVAKQLEKVKIKQV
+1183 IKVAKQLEKVKIKQV
-1198 VLDRNK
+1198 VLERNK

-1222 LNPEEKQEAIDKLI
+1222 LNPQEKQESIDKLV

-1251 GIPLKSNK
+1251 GIPQKDNK

>member
-1 MSELQNDIKLM
+1 MSEVQKDIQLM
-12 KEAGFNP
+12 KDSGFNP
-19 TEVENYKKEQVTIMQ
+19 TEIENYKKEQITIME
-34 GAGFSDNEILEEFGV
+34 GAGFANDEILGEFGV
-49 KPIDTSNMA
+49 KPIDTSSMD
-58 TVYDSYIGLG
+58 TIYDEYIGLN
-68 KESLKDVYATI
+68 EELLKPVYEQI

-98 FNDIGERIKAGWNT
+98 FDQIGERIKAAWNT

-125 NIDGTDQQEKY
+125 NIDGTDQTEKY
-136 FDMEFEDT
+136 FNLEFEDT

-162 LYLGIGYATKPYS
+162 LYIGIGYATKPFS
-175 TFGAGYGVGSIR
+175 IFGAGYGVGSIR
-187 ETFLTMREKGQVGTW
+187 ETFLTMREKGQVGTF
-202 GEFWDAYRKYGIKA
+202 GEFWDAYRKHGIKA
-216 GLKEGAQLSV
+216 GLKEGLQLSM
-226 AGRFGRISNKFLPS
+226 ASRFGRLSNKFIPS
-240 LFARVTGFEGTGAA
+240 TLLQVTGFEGTGAA
-254 IEKKLPSS
+254 IERKLPSA
-262 EQLTDSF
+262 EQLTDSV
-269 ILFGAFGLGERGALK
+269 ILFGSFGLASRGAAK
-284 ARNIIKKTPYDAVD
+284 AKSIITKTPYDAVD
-298 LTALFKLDEN
+298 LSTLYKLDEN
-308 VKQDMSSINLEIPR
+308 IKQDMSSLNLEIPR

-328 EKQTGQKIKV
+328 EKQTGQKIKI
-338 DAEFTKGL
+338 DADFTKGL
-346 DMSGVVT
+346 DMSKVVT
-353 KFLNQVKF
+353 KFLTKVKF
-361 DKPKDKTEVKNL
+361 EKPKDKAELKDL

-380 RLHPLY
+380 RLHPL
-386 RMVERV
+386 RRIVQRV
-392 EDVKNTSGKLNI
+392 ENVKNTSGRLNI
-404 YEQFRVLVGMTNR
+404 YEAFRVLVGMTNR
-417 AGSIINRGMLR
+417 AGAFITRGTLR
-428 AKDLEIIGKSFNDVL
+428 ARDLEVTGKSFNDIL
-443 QPLKLENLKGK
+443 QPLRLNNLQGK
-454 IEKSFLG
+454 IEKGFLG
-461 KENVVEGKKAN
+461 KENIVQGKKAN
-472 EKTLKKQYSELSAYL
+472 EKTLKKQYAELASYL
-487 IARRVLEYNERG
+487 IARRVVEYSERG
-499 FASGFKVGE
+499 FESGFKLKE
-508 AKEVVKEL
+508 AKEVMKEL
-516 KSKYDKVAKDIDVY
+516 KPKYDKIAKEIDVY

-570 SGKETGYTKVVQNP
+570 SGKETGYTKIVQNP
-584 FKRVKGFK
+584 FKRVQG
-592 GKEGEAVLFDPI
+592 GKAALFDPI
-604 ETMYSNT
+604 ETIYSNT

-624 NKFIDFVEK
+624 NKFFDFVEK
-633 NKDVFPDIN
+633 NKKVFPDIN
-642 KISQKTEVKTERSK
+642 KLSQRTELKVERSK
-656 LEDIL
+656 LEQIL
-661 DDPSKVSDSGIVNL
+661 DNPSEVSNSGIINL
-675 GVFTKEFMR
+675 NVFTKEFMR

-699 TWEVGRDLSQ
+699 TWEVGRDLAQ

-719 GVVTKVLGLPART
+719 GVVTRVLGLPART
-732 LRAGATTSPDFVFSN
+732 LRAGATTSPDFIFSN

-754 APIFSKSGFVL
+754 APIFSKSGFIP
-765 GWSSLKGAYIMA
+765 GWNTLKGAYIMA
-777 AAKTGLSKNANKL
+777 AAKTGFNKNAERL

-802 TLISLDRNIF
+802 TLMSLDRNIF
-812 DKPVFDQLKGRKIRN
+812 DKPVYDQLTGRTIRN
-827 QIFNPIEILRTLSEI
+827 QIKNPLEILRTLSEI

-912 DAITKRPGRAAT
+912 EAIRDRPGRAAT
-924 AILSGIIMPSLYFW
+924 AIAAGIVIPSLYFW

-970 RVYRIPKPFDLGI
+970 RVYRIPKPFDLGV
-983 VFGTGTEQFLYYVAS
+983 VFGTGTEQFLDYVAS
-998 DHPESIKNGREFALD
+998 DHPESIKNGKEFALD
-1013 FIQNQMKN
+1013 FIVNQMKN
-1021 LNPLPTFLVP
+1021 LNPIPTILTP
-1031 PLETY
+1031 ALETY

-1047 VPHYMDKELLS
+1047 VPYYMESQLLS

-1066 TETSKLISRTIMALF
+1066 TETSKLISRSIMALF
-1081 NDNPNYTASPLM
+1081 GDNPNYTASPLI

-1103 GLGNYMLMALDKA
+1103 GLGNYLLMALDKA

-1154 TDFYKEYSKVKKFK
+1154 TDFYTQYNQVKKFRG
-1168 STLDFLVKTGDKKEA
+1168 TIDFLVKTNDKKEA
-1183 IRVAKQLEKVKIKQV
+1183 IKVAKQLEKVKIKQV
-1198 VLDRNK
+1198 VLERNK

-1222 LNPEEKQEAIDKLI
+1222 LNPQEKQESIDKLV

-1251 GIPLKSNK
+1251 GIPQKDNK